1 MQYSINQR
9 FVTYCNKRGIKQA
22 YLVSAGY
29 ASKQTI
35 SWIWNGRTKPGC
47 EFLEKFAVDY
57 KDLNLRWLLTGE
69 GEMIPLEDQS
79 ASAVITYLEKK
90 VKEKED
96 LISEMNQELDTL
108 KDKIESL
115 QKSN

>member
-1 MQYSINQR
+1 MQYTINQR
-9 FVTYCNKRGIKQA
+9 LVAYCNKRGIKQA
-22 YLVSAGY
+22 YLVSSGY

-47 EFLEKFAVDY
+47 EFLEKFAEDN

-69 GEMIPLEDQS
+69 GEMIPSEDQS

-96 LISEMNQELDTL
+96 LILDLNQEIDVL
-108 KDKIESL
+108 KEKIEGL
-115 QKSN
+115 QK